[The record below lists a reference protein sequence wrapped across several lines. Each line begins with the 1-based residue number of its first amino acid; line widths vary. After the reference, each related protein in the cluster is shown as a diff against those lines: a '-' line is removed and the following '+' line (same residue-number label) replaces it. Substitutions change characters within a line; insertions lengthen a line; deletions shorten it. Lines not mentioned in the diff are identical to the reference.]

1 MASVQKSS
9 RKSSRRSSRR
19 SSGRS
24 LKVSKQMNMSE
35 MVVVGLLLVAILLGY
50 YYVYSRNQEQE
61 GFQSVNLTPDDNEVI
76 IVLFYTDWCGYCKKF
91 KPEWEKASAEMN
103 NSTINNN
110 KVRFEKVDCDANES
124 LAKEY
129 QVNGYPTVK
138 VLRNGQEA
146 EDFEGER
153 SLSGIRSYLESL

>member
-1 MASVQKSS
+1 
-9 RKSSRRSSRR
+9 
-19 SSGRS
+19 
-24 LKVSKQMNMSE
+24 
-35 MVVVGLLLVAILLGY
+35 
-50 YYVYSRNQEQE
+50 
-61 GFQSVNLTPDDNEVI
+61 
-76 IVLFYTDWCGYCKKF
+76 
-91 KPEWEKASAEMN
+91 MN

-138 VLRNGQEA
+138 VLRNGKEA

-153 SLSGIRSYLESL
+153 SLSGIRNYLESL